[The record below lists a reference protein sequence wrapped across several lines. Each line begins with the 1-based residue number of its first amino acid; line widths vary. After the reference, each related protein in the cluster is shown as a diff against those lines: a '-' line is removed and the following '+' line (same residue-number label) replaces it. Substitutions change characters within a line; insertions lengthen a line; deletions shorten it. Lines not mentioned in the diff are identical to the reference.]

1 MPRQPR
7 SALGQLLK
15 SVEADLDRL
24 GLQAQLLR
32 YLAHERPARRTLTA
46 ERSHRLESMRRTSRP
61 GVSDC

>member
-7 SALGQLLK
+7 SALAQLLK

-32 YLAHERPARRTLTA
+32 YLAHERPARGTLTP
-46 ERSHRLESMRRTSRP
+46 ERSRRLDSMRRAS
-61 GVSDC
+61 GQS